1 MKPSLALSGG
11 ANFTRNFWGKYHT
24 SFKRRFSVPSYRLN
38 PIVTMATGS
47 GSLVWFRKGLRV
59 HDNPALEYASKGS
72 QFLYPVFV
80 IDPHYM
86 ELDPSA
92 FSPGS
97 SRSGVNRIRFLL
109 ESLKDLDSSLKKLGS
124 RLLVLKGEPGEVL
137 VRCLQEWKV
146 KRLCFEYDTDPYY
159 QALDVRVKEYASS
172 TGVEVF
178 SPVSHTLFNPA
189 DIIEKNGGKPPLS
202 YQSFVKIAGEPSCAT
217 SELVMSY
224 SSLPPIG
231 EVGNLGISEV
241 QTLEELGYREDEI
254 AEWTPFRGGE
264 SEALQRLTKSISDKA
279 WVANFEKPKG
289 DPSAFLKPATT
300 VLSPYLKFGC
310 LSSRYFYQCLKNIYK
325 DVKKHTS
332 PPVSLLGQLL
342 WREFFYTTAF
352 GTPNFDKMKGNRI
365 CKQIPW
371 NEDHAM
377 LAAWRDGKTGYPWI
391 DAIMV
396 QLLKWGWMHHLARHC
411 VACFLTRGDL
421 FIHWEQG
428 RDVFE
433 RLLIDSD
440 WAINNGNWMWLSCS
454 SFFYQYN
461 RIYSPISFGKKYD
474 PDGKYI
480 RHFLPVLKDM
490 PKQYIYEPWTA
501 PLSVQTKAKCIV
513 GKDYPKPMV
522 LHDTASKEC
531 KRKMGETYA
540 LNKKKEGKV
549 DDEDLKNLRRKLQED
564 GHEEPTKIRNQRQK
578 LN

>member
-1 MKPSLALSGG
+1 
-11 ANFTRNFWGKYHT
+11 
-24 SFKRRFSVPSYRLN
+24 
-38 PIVTMATGS
+38 MATGS
-47 GSLVWFRKGLRV
+47 GSLIWFRKGLRV

-72 QFLYPVFV
+72 EFMYPVFV

-86 ELDPSA
+86 ESDPSA

-97 SRSGVNRIRFLL
+97 SRAGVNRIRFLL

-124 RLLVLKGEPGEVL
+124 RLLVFKGEPGEVL

-159 QALDVRVKEYASS
+159 QALDVKVKDYASS

-189 DIIEKNGGKPPLS
+189 HIIEKNGGKPPLS
-202 YQSFVKIAGEPSCAT
+202 YQSFLKVAGEPSCAK

-231 EVGNLGISEV
+231 DIGNLGISEV
-241 QTLEELGYREDEI
+241 PSLEELGYKDDEQ
-254 AEWTPFRGGE
+254 ADWTPFRGGE
-264 SEALQRLTKSISDKA
+264 SEALKRLTKSISDKA

-300 VLSPYLKFGC
+300 VMSPYLKFGC
-310 LSSRYFYQCLKNIYK
+310 LSSRYFYQCLQNIYK

-454 SFFYQYN
+454 SFFYQFN

-501 PLSVQTKAKCIV
+501 PLSVQTKANCIV

-522 LHDTASKEC
+522 LHDSASKEC
-531 KRKMGETYA
+531 KRKMGEAYA
-540 LNKKKEGKV
+540 LNKKMDGKV
-549 DDEDLKNLRRKLQED
+549 DEENLRDLRRKLEKD
-564 GHEEPTKIRNQRQK
+564 EHEESKIRNQRPK
-578 LN
+578 LK

>member
-1 MKPSLALSGG
+1 MRRLPS
-11 ANFTRNFWGKYHT
+11 
-24 SFKRRFSVPSYRLN
+24 SVSSPSSHHLN
-38 PIVTMATGS
+38 PITSMSTETN
-47 GSLVWFRKGLRV
+47 SLVWFRKSLRV
-59 HDNPALEYASKGS
+59 HDNPALEHASKGS
-72 QFLYPVFV
+72 GSMYPVFV

-86 ELDPSA
+86 EPDQSA

-97 SRSGVNRIRFLL
+97 SRAGVNRIRFLL
-109 ESLKDLDSSLKKLGS
+109 ESLNDLDSSLKKLGS
-124 RLLVLKGEPGEVL
+124 RLLVLKGEPGDVIL
-137 VRCLQEWKV
+137 RCLQEWKV

-159 QALDVRVKEYASS
+159 QALDFRVKEYASS
-172 TGVEVF
+172 IGVEVF
-178 SPVSHTLFNPA
+178 SPVSHTLFNPTE
-189 DIIEKNGGKPPLS
+189 IIKKNGGKAPLS
-202 YQSFVKIAGEPSCAT
+202 YQSFLKIAGEPSCVN

-224 SSLPPIG
+224 SSLPP
-231 EVGNLGISEV
+231 VGDVGSLGVSEV
-241 QTLEELGYREDEI
+241 PTLEELGYRDDEQD
-254 AEWTPFRGGE
+254 ELTPFRGGE
-264 SEALQRLTKSISDKA
+264 SEALKRLRKSISDKA

-300 VLSPYLKFGC
+300 VLSPYLKKFGC
-310 LSSRYFYQCLKNIYK
+310 LSSRYFYQCLQRVYK
-325 DVKKHTS
+325 DVKKHSS

-352 GTPNFDKMKGNRI
+352 GTRNFDKMKGNPI

-371 NEDHAM
+371 KEDHDM

-391 DAIMV
+391 DAIMI

-454 SFFYQYN
+454 SFFYQALRCFFGGGIQYN

-480 RHFLPVLKDM
+480 KHFLPVLKDM

-522 LHDTASKEC
+522 MHDEASKEC
-531 KRKMGETYA
+531 KRKMGEAYA
-540 LNKKKEGKV
+540 LNKKMNGNIG
-549 DDEDLKNLRRKLQED
+549 DEDLKDLRRKLEND
-564 GHEEPTKIRNQRQK
+564 EESNIRNQRPK

>member
-1 MKPSLALSGG
+1 M
-11 ANFTRNFWGKYHT
+11 
-24 SFKRRFSVPSYRLN
+24 RRFSVCSPSSYRLN
-38 PIVTMATGS
+38 PITSMATGS

-59 HDNPALEYASKGS
+59 HDNPALEYATKGS
-72 QFLYPVFV
+72 EFLYPVFV

-86 ELDPSA
+86 EPDPSA

-97 SRSGVNRIRFLL
+97 SRAGVNRIRFLL

-124 RLLVLKGEPGEVL
+124 RLLVLKGEPGEVMI
-137 VRCLQEWKV
+137 RCLQEWKV
-146 KRLCFEYDTDPYY
+146 KKVCFEYDTDPYY
-159 QALDVRVKEYASS
+159 QALDVKVKDYASS
-172 TGVEVF
+172 TGIDVF
-178 SPVSHTLFNPA
+178 SPVSHTLFNPS
-189 DIIEKNGGKPPLS
+189 DIIAKNGGKPPLS
-202 YQSFVKIAGEPSCAT
+202 YQSFLKIAGEPSCAK

-231 EVGNLGISEV
+231 DYGNLGISEV
-241 QTLEELGYREDEI
+241 PTLEELGYRDDEQS
-254 AEWTPFRGGE
+254 EWTPFRGGE
-264 SEALQRLTKSISDKA
+264 SEALKRLNKSISDKA

-310 LSSRYFYQCLKNIYK
+310 LSSRYFYQCLQSVYK

-352 GTPNFDKMKGNRI
+352 GTPNFDKMKGNGI

-371 NEDHAM
+371 KEDHEM
-377 LAAWRDGKTGYPWI
+377 LAAWRDGRTGYPWI

-396 QLLKWGWMHHLARHC
+396 QLRKWGWMHHLARHC

-433 RLLIDSD
+433 RLLVDSD

-480 RHFLPVLKDM
+480 KHFLPVLKDM
-490 PKQYIYEPWTA
+490 PNQYIYEPWTA

-513 GKDYPKPMV
+513 GKDYTKPMV
-522 LHDTASKEC
+522 LHDSASKEC

-540 LNKKKEGKV
+540 LNKKMSGKV
-549 DDEDLKNLRRKLQED
+549 GDEDLRGLRRKLEKD
-564 GHEEPTKIRNQRQK
+564 EEHEEESKIRKQRPK